1 MSIQRLRGNFQI
13 YFKIYYRVQMDGY
26 RNDDV
31 IIDCNRSHSASL
43 ALFGPQRPYFHDNF
57 MYHTFSTRTVP
68 VVDIGDNL

>member
-1 MSIQRLRGNFQI
+1 MFIYRLRGKFQI

-31 IIDCNRSHSASL
+31 IVDCNRSHSVSL
-43 ALFGPQRPYFHDNF
+43 ALFGPQRPYFCDNY
-57 MYHTFSTRTVP
+57 MYHNLWTRTVL